1 MGMLVLWNILLIHQG
16 QDSLDLE
23 IISDIDDK
31 ILLQY
36 YTELVND
43 YRQITQDVGRIT
55 LPQS

>member
-23 IISDIDDK
+23 IISYIDDK